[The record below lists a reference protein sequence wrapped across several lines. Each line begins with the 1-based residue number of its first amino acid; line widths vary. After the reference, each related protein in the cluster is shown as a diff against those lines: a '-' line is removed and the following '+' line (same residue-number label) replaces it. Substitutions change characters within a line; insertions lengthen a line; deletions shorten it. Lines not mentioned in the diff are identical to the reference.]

1 MLIISGVLVMNL
13 LVAGQMR
20 RRSGARLNQS
30 IGQIYQTI
38 RASGKPPWPMWLHVA
53 GALAFVITVLAAYV
67 VIKNGPG

>member
-13 LVAGQMR
+13 LVVSQMR

-38 RASGKPPWPMWLHVA
+38 RASGKPWPMWLHIA
-53 GALAFVITVLAAYV
+53 GAVAFVITVLAGYV
-67 VIKNGPG
+67 VIKSGPG